1 MNSQLLPITTKVPHL
16 NSTLT
21 KMNTIGPIEQK
32 TILKTWFV
40 LQLIVGVILTQHR
53 FILITRS
60 LKSTYDQL
68 ENITISLS
76 ILREGKSWIYCL

>member
-1 MNSQLLPITTKVPHL
+1 MNSQLLPITTKVPRL

-40 LQLIVGVILTQHR
+40 LQLIVGVIFNTASFYIDNQKPKIHL
-53 FILITRS
+53 
-60 LKSTYDQL
+60 
-68 ENITISLS
+68 
-76 ILREGKSWIYCL
+76 